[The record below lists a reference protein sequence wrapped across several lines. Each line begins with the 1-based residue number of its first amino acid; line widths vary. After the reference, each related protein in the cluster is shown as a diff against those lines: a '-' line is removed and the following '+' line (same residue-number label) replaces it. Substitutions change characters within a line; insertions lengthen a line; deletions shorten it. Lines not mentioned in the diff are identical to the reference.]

1 MRIVE
6 KDNYPHHMLERGYRR
21 VRDIKARHFRVL
33 RTIDRQHARELVGN
47 REHARIARRLR
58 DGK

>member
-1 MRIVE
+1 MI
-6 KDNYPHHMLERGYRR
+6 ERGFRR

-47 REHARIARRLR
+47 REHQRIARRLR